1 MHFHYF
7 RLIKFCT
14 KIPGG
19 YTICLRMKKLYRSAP
34 APTQYQVC
42 LIIFRGK
49 MHMPTV
55 SIDLL
60 TLLKSFSKS
69 NVHWMPIFRTTG
81 PRQQELTMALA
92 FRSTNTL
99 ILTNCLQ
106 PFLSALN
113 PLGAQLIA
121 SPPST
126 HFSWALLQSSQPH
139 VF

>member
-14 KIPGG
+14 KIPRGS
-19 YTICLRMKKLYRSAP
+19 TIYLRMRKLYSSAP

-42 LIIFRGK
+42 LIILRGK
-49 MHMPTV
+49 MHV
-55 SIDLL
+55 STASSDLL
-60 TLLKSFSKS
+60 ILLKSFSDS
-69 NVHWMPIFRTTG
+69 NVHWMPNFRTTR

-92 FRSTNTL
+92 FRSTKAL
-99 ILTNCLQ
+99 ILTKCLQ

-121 SPPST
+121 SPPSIC
-126 HFSWALLQSSQPH
+126 FSWALL
-139 VF
+139 